1 MSGRCRRSTC
11 TAWNTSTACSSSSC
25 RSSRHRATKVPE
37 RPTPALRGQRTGC
50 EGPPCAPSSQ
60 PASPAG
66 PALEDGGPRAGAEGP
81 GEGAPVPPARC
92 PPHLQCTRRG
102 PAPTVA
108 LACSRTSSTKASR
121 ELGASGT
128 LWSGQVV
135 NCSCFTLRCRCWAA
149 WGGGGAGVLAQP
161 LSCHQAPRAGWPLPP
176 GVAALAP
183 PASSESACRGCPGRG
198 APLPQEVTAQEADGA
213 RGPEPSTAQAETSFL
228 SRPRMT
234 LSLHSAARPFRNH
247 QPPGQAGGQRP
258 RGGLTLPKECSPLP
272 SRART

>member
-149 WGGGGAGVLAQP
+149 WGGGRGRG
-161 LSCHQAPRAGWPLPP
+161 PRSALVLPP
-176 GVAALAP
+176 GPAGRLAP
-183 PASSESACRGCPGRG
+183 VPRGCCPGSSSLQRVCLPGVPRQGGTAAPGGHGPGGRWGSG
-198 APLPQEVTAQEADGA
+198 A
-213 RGPEPSTAQAETSFL
+213 
-228 SRPRMT
+228 
-234 LSLHSAARPFRNH
+234 
-247 QPPGQAGGQRP
+247 
-258 RGGLTLPKECSPLP
+258 
-272 SRART
+272 

>member
-81 GEGAPVPPARC
+81 GEGAPVPPAHC

-149 WGGGGAGVLAQP
+149 WGGAGQGSS
-161 LSCHQAPRAGWPLPP
+161 LSPCPATRPRGQAGPCPP
-176 GVAALAP
+176 GLLPWLLQP
-183 PASSESACRGCPGRG
+183 PAS
-198 APLPQEVTAQEADGA
+198 LPAG
-213 RGPEPSTAQAETSFL
+213 GAQAGGHRCPRR
-228 SRPRMT
+228 SRPRRQMGLGG
-234 LSLHSAARPFRNH
+234 LSQAQHRQRRPFS
-247 QPPGQAGGQRP
+247 PGLG
-258 RGGLTLPKECSPLP
+258 
-272 SRART
+272 